1 MPQIN
6 RLGLNDLLGVM
17 DAGSNKRNS
26 KKSIKSQST
35 VDEAFNLVDLYRVC
49 LFYIW
54 LSNRLIPDVKR

>member
-35 VDEAFNLVDLYRVC
+35 VDEAFNLVGLYRIC

-54 LSNRLIPDVKR
+54 LSNRLIPVVKG